1 MVTSLLIVLSF
12 SENFQMPTLDTRVL
26 LLKVRGSFAAKMARV
41 LKKRSKFQR
50 KLLTHQSSLF
60 TWTTEKGPLDF
71 KLASEILEHRRV
83 YVYRRWI
90 LHRQLAVISSH
101 VAKRRRKMFGNHR
114 STSLFANMMKRQVER
129 EDQACERLLTKCVLK
144 NKEINQHA
152 LRLLKM
158 ARAKLSLM
166 SGKIAKTNKFKAWRQ
181 GMLDFWKE
189 MKDVFDLKTVP
200 WTHSSHVTA
209 RLKAALVQM
218 EDHETTTCRGWQQL
232 EIRSILTTAM
242 TLLFWD

>member
-1 MVTSLLIVLSF
+1 MLTLSKK
-12 SENFQMPTLDTRVL
+12 VL
-26 LLKVRGSFAAKMARV
+26 LLKVRGSFADKMTRS
-41 LKKRSKFQR
+41 LKRKGKFQR

-60 TWTTEKGPLDF
+60 TWTATKGPQDF

-83 YVYRRWI
+83 HIFRRWI
-90 LHRQLAVISSH
+90 LNRQLAVISSH

-114 STSLFANMMKRQVER
+114 STSLFAKMMRHQVER
-129 EDQACERLLTKCVLK
+129 KDKACERLLTKCVLK
-144 NKEINQHA
+144 NKETNQHA

-158 ARAKLSLM
+158 ARAKLWFM
-166 SGKIAKTNKFKAWRQ
+166 SRKIAKTNKFKAWRQ
-181 GMLDFWKE
+181 GMLNFWRE

-200 WTHSSHVTA
+200 WTHSGHVKT

-218 EDHETTTCRGWQQL
+218 KDHETTTCRGWQQQ
-232 EIRSILTTAM
+232 EIRNILATAM